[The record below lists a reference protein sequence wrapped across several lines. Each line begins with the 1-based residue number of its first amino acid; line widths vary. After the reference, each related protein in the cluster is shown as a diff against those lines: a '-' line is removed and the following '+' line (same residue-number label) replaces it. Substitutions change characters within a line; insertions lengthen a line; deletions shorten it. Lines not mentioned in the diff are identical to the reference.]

1 MSEWELEDG
10 QDDAG
15 TYFFSSCH
23 RFPPGASTRLV
34 AAPAL
39 YNLGIGTRHGS
50 GTRFGGGAFD

>member
-39 YNLGIGTRHGS
+39 YKSWHRYAS
-50 GTRFGGGAFD
+50 GFWHAIWRWGL